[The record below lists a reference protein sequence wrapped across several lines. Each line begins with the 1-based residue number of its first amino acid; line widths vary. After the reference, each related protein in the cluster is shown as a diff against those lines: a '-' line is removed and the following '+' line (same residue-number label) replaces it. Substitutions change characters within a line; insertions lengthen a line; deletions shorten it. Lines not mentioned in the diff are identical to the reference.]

1 MHSKALVAAAIV
13 AMVAACG
20 KSRSSGGDELLKYL
34 PEGSRGIAVVRVK
47 PVLSSPLFQLDV
59 VKAQVEDAKDD
70 GDFKVLIEAG
80 IDPFSNVDIAMLA
93 GDPESYKVVAV
104 LSGSFD
110 AAKAADALNGSIRN
124 ISAIKDHHKRVAVA
138 VGANT
143 IIVGTREA
151 VDSAKAGKGVAGS
164 PALAGLV
171 DELDRGKAV
180 YAAIALPP
188 SLVSMLPDPTL
199 QKVQGVRIGVGLSD
213 GVDVS
218 VSATFDSP
226 DSAAAVKKLADGVM
240 PMAKSELPAALVDAI
255 SLRTSG
261 AELQLTVSLGRD
273 AFSGDN
279 AELARDGVKAARRA
293 FRDIIRWL
301 TLT

>member
-1 MHSKALVAAAIV
+1 MHNKAWVAAAMFLI
-13 AMVAACG
+13 VAACG
-20 KSRSSGGDELLKYL
+20 KSKSSGGDDVTKYL
-34 PEGSRGIAVVRVK
+34 PEGSRGVAVMRVK
-47 PVLSSPLFQLDV
+47 QVLSSPLFQLEV
-59 VKAQVEDAKDD
+59 VKQQVEDAKDD
-70 GDFKVLIEAG
+70 GDFQVLIAAG
-80 IDPFSNVDIAMLA
+80 IDPFSNVDVAMLA

-104 LSGSFD
+104 FSGGFD
-110 AAKAADALNGSIRN
+110 AAKAAEALNGSIRN
-124 ISAIKDHHKRVAVA
+124 ISAIKEHHKRVAVA

-143 IIVGTREA
+143 IILGTREA

-199 QKVQGVRIGVGLSD
+199 QKVQGVRIGVGLAD

-218 VSATFDSP
+218 VSASFDSP
-226 DSAAAVKKLADGVM
+226 DSAAAVKQLADGVM
-240 PMAKSELPAALVDAI
+240 PMAKSELPAALVDGI
-255 SLRTSG
+255 SLRASG

-273 AFSGDN
+273 AFAGDN
-279 AELARDGVKAARRA
+279 AELARDGVRAARRA
-293 FRDIIRWL
+293 FRDVVRWL